1 MREIKFRGQM
11 VKNMDWVYGSLL
23 IDCDNSITIITSK
36 KGIFSA
42 EKVKPESV
50 GQFTGLKDKNG
61 IDIYE
66 GDVVIVKDKPYNE
79 VESTVTWGKRS
90 LGWKLY
96 KLDGFNY
103 KYYSLGN
110 SKNIEIIN
118 K

>member
-36 KGIFSA
+36 KGVFSA

-66 GDVVIVKDKPYNE
+66 GDELFVPYNYIGAVE
-79 VESTVTWGKRS
+79 VQYLQDKCKYNIS
-90 LGWKLY
+90 
-96 KLDGFNY
+96 NY
-103 KYYSLGN
+103 DISECYILN
-110 SKNIEIIN
+110 EN

>member
-1 MREIKFRGQM
+1 MRQIKFRSWNEH
-11 VKNMDWVYGSLL
+11 VEVFYY
-23 IDCDNSITIITSK
+23 
-36 KGIFSA
+36 FSNGKYYSY
-42 EKVKPESV
+42 EESDGEMYEQV
-50 GQFTGLKDKNG
+50 FNWNNAQQFTGLKDKNG
-61 IDIYE
+61 VDIYE